1 MRSINRELEELRKS
15 RTKGKERGGKCDQG
29 CNYAERKRLILLKEN
44 KNMNY
49 RQKNKDTEQ

>member
-44 KNMNY
+44 KHELE
-49 RQKNKDTEQ
+49 TEK